1 MKQQQL
7 NTQTPKSYLIELS
20 VDFLHSLAP
29 PDFGRWL
36 LELGVGG
43 VFVGVVKRTIASF
56 LGALSTQ
63 TAKACLAV
71 NWAIKGN
78 NYVG

>member
-1 MKQQQL
+1 M
-7 NTQTPKSYLIELS
+7 
-20 VDFLHSLAP
+20 
-29 PDFGRWL
+29 
-36 LELGVGG
+36 GG
-43 VFVGVVKRTIASF
+43 VFVGVVQRTIASF

-78 NYVG
+78 NYVR